1 MGFGGMPKPLYAA
14 SPSRLLAW
22 LDCPRRYRMA
32 YLDRPTPP
40 ARSARAHTSVGV
52 AIHTAL
58 RDWWDQPPAD
68 RTPAMG
74 ATLVARNWIDAG
86 FRDPGQS
93 RQWQERSA
101 ASVEDYLRTVD
112 PRVAPLGIERTVGMK
127 TGPMRLT
134 GRIDRLDEREGRLVV
149 VDYKTSR
156 RPSSAQEARTSLA
169 LALYAASVWK
179 MFRRP
184 CLDVELHHI
193 PTGTVA
199 AHSHT
204 SESIA
209 RKVAEAVSIAAD
221 ASAADD
227 DYAVHGR
234 DSDRF
239 PPVPGALCPWCDF
252 RAHCPQ
258 GQAVGPERSS
268 WAALEARPIP
278 STAEVD

>member
-134 GRIDRLDEREGRLVV
+134 GRIDRLDERSGAGVQ
-149 VDYKTSR
+149 
-156 RPSSAQEARTSLA
+156 AGHAR
-169 LALYAASVWK
+169 
-179 MFRRP
+179 
-184 CLDVELHHI
+184 
-193 PTGTVA
+193 
-199 AHSHT
+199 
-204 SESIA
+204 
-209 RKVAEAVSIAAD
+209 EAVT
-221 ASAADD
+221 
-227 DYAVHGR
+227 
-234 DSDRF
+234 
-239 PPVPGALCPWCDF
+239 
-252 RAHCPQ
+252 
-258 GQAVGPERSS
+258 S
-268 WAALEARPIP
+268 WAMR
-278 STAEVD
+278 